1 MINNK
6 ILIGRSYDCNLR
18 IDERFNM
25 VSNHHAIISVTQK
38 GLLFEDIST
47 NGSTVNGINVHH
59 RSVIIRLGDILVLA
73 SQYQLKWEIIQPYLH
88 TPTVIND
95 VPDFDYANATKFTKP
110 VYTNDSND
118 ENQVNDK
125 AISIGGWNWGAFTFS
140 WLWGVSNRIY
150 WSLIVMIPIV
160 GWVAWPIIA
169 ILLGIKGNQ
178 WAWEKARNT
187 TDAEKF
193 MRTQKT
199 WNTVGLIFFCI
210 SIIFYIAY
218 AILIINGVIHV

>member
-59 RSVIIRLGDILVLA
+59 RSVIIRLGDIIVLA

-88 TPTVIND
+88 TPTIIND
-95 VPDFDYANATKFTKP
+95 VPVFDDVNTTKFIKP
-110 VYTNDSND
+110 VYTNDLND
-118 ENQVNDK
+118 AKQVKDK
-125 AISIGGWNWGAFTFS
+125 TISIGGWNWGAFTFS

-150 WSLIVMIPIV
+150 WPLIIMIPFV

-178 WAWEKARNT
+178 WAWEKAQNT